1 MCCSV
6 NSSPL
11 AQFVDKYSRF
21 ASPEAQ
27 RKATEKDPLA
37 ALQAASAAG
46 QPGDA
51 DTGSAPTG
59 EPARGAK
66 APGTG
71 LLVDQLA

>member
-11 AQFVDKYSRF
+11 AQFVDKYSPF

-27 RKATEKDPLA
+27 RKAAEKDPLA
-37 ALQAASAAG
+37 ALQEASAAG

-51 DTGSAPTG
+51 VTGSAPTG
-59 EPARGAK
+59 EPTRGAK
-66 APGTG
+66 TPGTG
-71 LLVDQLA
+71 LVIDKLA